1 MGPPASRD
9 SRKSAVR
16 YIYRGLCN
24 HNRIV
29 LEEMS
34 FGTALIFNNAYMD
47 EDNILDQLYKCK
59 YVRIFLSGTKNQ
71 FKSSLL

>member
-16 YIYRGLCN
+16 YIYTGLCN
-24 HNRIV
+24 HNRVV

-34 FGTALIFNNAYMD
+34 FGTVLTFNNAYRD

-59 YVRIFLSGTKNQ
+59 YVRIVRSGTKNQ
-71 FKSSLL
+71 F